1 MKRFFIDPD
10 EVTKDSP
17 VIEGADAH
25 HISTVFRLT
34 PGDHILLVDGSGMEY
49 EAEIISLSKKRVN
62 IAIIKKYFPATESP
76 LRITIGQGYLKD
88 KKMDML
94 IRHLT
99 EIGITGWLP
108 VISEFSVPKPD
119 PKKIDSKLG
128 RWELIAKEAVKQ
140 CRRTRVPEILAPM
153 TFQEA
158 VEASGHMDLKIIF
171 YENETTSLA
180 QTASTLHKKPF
191 TIFVLLGPEGGF
203 SNKEIELAISKG
215 FIVASLGPR
224 ILRAE
229 TASISACTLIQHQFG
244 DMC

>member
-1 MKRFFIDPD
+1 MKRFFIQQD
-10 EVTKDSP
+10 EATKDSP
-17 VIEGADAH
+17 VIEGADAR
-25 HISTVFRLT
+25 HISTVFRLK
-34 PGDHILLVDGSGMEY
+34 PGDYILLVDGSGMEY
-49 EAEIISLSKKRVN
+49 EAEIISLSKNRVN
-62 IAIIKKYFPATESP
+62 ISIIKKYFPATESSV
-76 LRITIGQGYLKD
+76 RITVGQGYLKD

-94 IRHLT
+94 VRHLT

-108 VISEFSVPKPD
+108 VVSEFSVPKPD
-119 PKKIDSKLG
+119 PKKIASRHG

-158 VEASGHMDLKIIF
+158 VETSGHMDLKIIY
-171 YENETTSLA
+171 YENETISLA
-180 QTASTLHKKPF
+180 RTARTLHKKPL

-203 SNKEIELAISKG
+203 SYKEIELAISNG